1 MYYHTCNKYF
11 QEPVEGEDESVAPV
25 VIDRS
30 KLTPTMRH
38 YLSMSKMHS
47 QNAYKA
53 QDAAIQEQ
61 NEFTK
66 TFCDQAEYQINKKVH
81 EITVDRN
88 YGKTCKKLLK
98 NENLIKKSKIWLKKS
113 KILSKNRK
121 FG

>member
-1 MYYHTCNKYF
+1 ME
-11 QEPVEGEDESVAPV
+11 QEEESVPV
-25 VIDRS
+25 VIDRT

-88 YGKTCKKLLK
+88 YGKIFKYVTYYM
-98 NENLIKKSKIWLKKS
+98 
-113 KILSKNRK
+113 
-121 FG
+121 F